1 MATQN
6 LIWIE
11 PNIESEDYQE
21 YLQELE
27 SINNKKIFTE
37 VEEGIDAIFKIK
49 FEDTIIIIGGEI
61 MDKFFP
67 VFSNKIDQLHVVP
80 KLMIF
85 SGEEKKRKY

>member
-11 PNIESEDYQE
+11 PNIESEEYQE
-21 YLQELE
+21 YEQQLE
-27 SINNKKIFTE
+27 SVKNKKTFTE
-37 VEEGIDAIFKIK
+37 VEKGIDEIFKIK

-61 MDKFFP
+61 MDDFFRD
-67 VFSNKIDQLHVVP
+67 FSNKIDQLHVVP

-85 SGEEKKRKY
+85 SGEE